1 MDTKQ
6 LNRCCNR
13 KRKTISNNQEL
24 QNGYFSITGLQTN
37 NFVVQS
43 KVNCKNLG
51 GVRILRTSTKI
62 GWLFKNLNESI

>member
-13 KRKTISNNQEL
+13 KRRPISNNQEL
-24 QNGYFSITGLQTN
+24 QNGYFSITGLQTD

-51 GVRILRTSTKI
+51 VVRRLRSSTKI
-62 GWLFKNLNESI
+62 GWFFQNFK